1 MISSAP
7 ILKHQTFF
15 LRELTHFQRIQ
26 PVPDD
31 LSILAHTVSIYCTAY
46 SKGDTAGNAVFRPV
60 TLLKLGLAPEVEQGV
75 RVRVLA
81 PGLDGWNGGT
91 TTAKLH

>member
-1 MISSAP
+1 MISNAP

-31 LSILAHTVSIYCTAY
+31 LSILAHTVSIYWPTVEKLVHLTFITKKVY
-46 SKGDTAGNAVFRPV
+46 GKEKKYLVFPKGPRPPLEIL
-60 TLLKLGLAPEVEQGV
+60 TFLKQFLIFFLLPDV
-75 RVRVLA
+75 
-81 PGLDGWNGGT
+81 P
-91 TTAKLH
+91 